1 MAASFCAVFEE
12 SAEES
17 EGALAE
23 WQAIMRASSPNM
35 NNFFMRVFIAM
46 KSKNNEL
53 FSFSLVILDL
63 FTIFAVKSNMS

>member
-1 MAASFCAVFEE
+1 MAASFCAVFDE

-35 NNFFMRVFIAM
+35 NNFFMRVYSYEEQ
-46 KSKNNEL
+46 K
-53 FSFSLVILDL
+53 
-63 FTIFAVKSNMS
+63 